1 MFFHAQNRPQR
12 AFPPN
17 RHNSTPSHLKRNVGQ
32 IRGVSERAR
41 TIHRTIHT
49 RKYSNQTKK
58 PKKPK
63 KQEKIIDNSQTMLYN
78 IIINNE
84 KNDLGR
90 KKMTK
95 VKANIKTVAKEL
107 AESIGSDNMELYLT
121 ADGETGFRQIGSFGP
136 NESEVVYKVS
146 LDKVY
151 WRDGFENIGLDI
163 DKELSEEE
171 LETVIDYIEQSEL
184 GYATDCRNGEEL
196 EWDEN

>member
-1 MFFHAQNRPQR
+1 
-12 AFPPN
+12 
-17 RHNSTPSHLKRNVGQ
+17 
-32 IRGVSERAR
+32 
-41 TIHRTIHT
+41 
-49 RKYSNQTKK
+49 
-58 PKKPK
+58 
-63 KQEKIIDNSQTMLYN
+63 
-78 IIINNE
+78 
-84 KNDLGR
+84 
-90 KKMTK
+90 MTK

-121 ADGETGFRQIGSFGP
+121 ADGETGFRRIGSFGP

-171 LETVIDYIEQSEL
+171 LEALIDYIEQSEL

>member
-1 MFFHAQNRPQR
+1 
-12 AFPPN
+12 
-17 RHNSTPSHLKRNVGQ
+17 
-32 IRGVSERAR
+32 
-41 TIHRTIHT
+41 
-49 RKYSNQTKK
+49 
-58 PKKPK
+58 
-63 KQEKIIDNSQTMLYN
+63 
-78 IIINNE
+78 
-84 KNDLGR
+84 
-90 KKMTK
+90 MTK
-95 VKANIKTVAKEL
+95 VKANIKAVAKEL
-107 AESIGSDNMELYLT
+107 AESIGSDNMEFYLT

>member
-1 MFFHAQNRPQR
+1 
-12 AFPPN
+12 
-17 RHNSTPSHLKRNVGQ
+17 
-32 IRGVSERAR
+32 
-41 TIHRTIHT
+41 
-49 RKYSNQTKK
+49 
-58 PKKPK
+58 
-63 KQEKIIDNSQTMLYN
+63 
-78 IIINNE
+78 
-84 KNDLGR
+84 
-90 KKMTK
+90 MTK
-95 VKANIKTVAKEL
+95 VKANIKAVAKEL

-171 LETVIDYIEQSEL
+171 LETLIDYIKQAEL

-196 EWDEN
+196 EWDED

>member
-1 MFFHAQNRPQR
+1 
-12 AFPPN
+12 
-17 RHNSTPSHLKRNVGQ
+17 
-32 IRGVSERAR
+32 
-41 TIHRTIHT
+41 
-49 RKYSNQTKK
+49 
-58 PKKPK
+58 
-63 KQEKIIDNSQTMLYN
+63 
-78 IIINNE
+78 
-84 KNDLGR
+84 
-90 KKMTK
+90 MTK

-107 AESIGSDNMELYLT
+107 AENIGSDNMEFYLT